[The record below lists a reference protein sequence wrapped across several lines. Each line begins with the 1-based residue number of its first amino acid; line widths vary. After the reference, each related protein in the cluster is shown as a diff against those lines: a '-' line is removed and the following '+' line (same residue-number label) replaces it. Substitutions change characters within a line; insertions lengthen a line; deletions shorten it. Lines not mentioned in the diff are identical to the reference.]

1 MQIEGET
8 LRLQLWDTAGQERFR
23 ALIPS
28 YVRDADVCLI
38 VLDVGLRS
46 TLQGLDKWLD
56 FVRESRGQ
64 DALIFLVG
72 NKSDLTDRE
81 ISKKDA
87 EEYAERNRYPY
98 IEVSAKNG
106 SNIHQLFR
114 KLSEKLIEIKSGN
127 IKQPSAT
134 ATNAS

>member
-1 MQIEGET
+1 M
-8 LRLQLWDTAGQERFR
+8 QLWDTAGQERFR

-38 VLDVGLRS
+38 VIDVGIKA
-46 TLQGLDKWLD
+46 TLDGVNRWLD

-64 DALIFLVG
+64 DALIFIVG

-81 ISKKDA
+81 ITKEEA
-87 EEYAERNRYPY
+87 EEYAERNGYPY

-106 SNIHQLFR
+106 NNIHNLFR
-114 KLSEKLIEIKSGN
+114 KLSERLI
-127 IKQPSAT
+127 
-134 ATNAS
+134 

>member
-1 MQIEGET
+1 ME
-8 LRLQLWDTAGQERFR
+8 
-23 ALIPS
+23 
-28 YVRDADVCLI
+28 
-38 VLDVGLRS
+38 
-46 TLQGLDKWLD
+46 GLDKWLD

-72 NKSDLTDRE
+72 NKSDLSDRE
-81 ISKKDA
+81 ISKKEA

-127 IKQPSAT
+127 IK
-134 ATNAS
+134 